1 MANEASGAAEE
12 AAYECGVLEIETR
25 LAEEVVRVCRNYC
38 TEVWAEALN
47 QARVPTNSELRRTK
61 NTYFLEDIREVPAM
75 LPPSVVD
82 PFPPPERL
90 STIQAPSLDAKV
102 SIRADKVKEVQP
114 STKFTHFEDTLT
126 IRDMVT
132 KAKDEETKSKSGDT
146 QLKVVD
152 PNEDHHQAKA

>member
-25 LAEEVVRVCRNYC
+25 LAEEVAGVCRDYC

-47 QARVPTNSELRRTK
+47 RARVPTDSELRRTK

-82 PFPPPERL
+82 PFPHPKQL

-102 SIRADKVKEVQP
+102 SIGAGKGKEVQP
-114 STKFTHFEDTLT
+114 STKFTYFEDALT

-132 KAKDEETKSKSGDT
+132 KAKDEETKSKAGDT

-152 PNEDHHQAKA
+152 PNKDPYQAKA

>member
-25 LAEEVVRVCRNYC
+25 LAEEVAGVCRDYC

-47 QARVPTNSELRRTK
+47 RARVPIDSELRRTK

-82 PFPPPERL
+82 PIPPPKQL
-90 STIQAPSLDAKV
+90 YTIQAPSLDAKV
-102 SIRADKVKEVQP
+102 SIGAGKGKEVQP
-114 STKFTHFEDTLT
+114 STKFTYFEDALT

-132 KAKDEETKSKSGDT
+132 KAKDEETKSNARDT

-152 PNEDHHQAKA
+152 PNEDPHQAKA

>member
-25 LAEEVVRVCRNYC
+25 LAEEVAGVCRDYC

-47 QARVPTNSELRRTK
+47 RARVPTDSELRRTK

-102 SIRADKVKEVQP
+102 SIRANKGKEVQP
-114 STKFTHFEDTLT
+114 LTKFTHFEDALT
-126 IRDMVT
+126 IRDVVT
-132 KAKDEETKSKSGDT
+132 KANDGEPKSKVRDT
-146 QLKVVD
+146 PLNMAD
-152 PNEDHHQAKA
+152 PKEDPS